1 MINTRD
7 FMRDFAFKEKYGFK
21 SEEEEA
27 RMRKNKAA
35 LERMELDKLDVN
47 LYPATYQG
55 VKTVRIEF
63 GYRTFG
69 IYIPED
75 LHFTFNRE
83 EIICKFSK
91 ETFKRMQIEKLPLEA
106 YSSIL
111 HFFTSIKGQIYKEY
125 SFRGWTAWV
134 VAASMSKIATQDER
148 VDFEE
153 KSFHNMYGT
162 EDPFMY
168 CDWNR
173 WDFSI
178 EF

>member
-21 SEEEEA
+21 SEEEA

-35 LERMELDKLDVN
+35 LERMGVDKIDVDI
-47 LYPATYQG
+47 YPGSPYNQA
-55 VKTVRIEF
+55 VRIVTK
-63 GYRTFG
+63 YRTFG

-75 LHFTFNRE
+75 LHFSFNKE
-83 EIICKFSK
+83 DIVGMFSK

-111 HFFTSIKGQIYKEY
+111 HFLISRKGQTYKEY
-125 SFRGWTAWV
+125 SFKNWTGYV
-134 VAASMSKIATQDER
+134 VAAAMSKIETQDER

-153 KSFHNMYGT
+153 KRFHPEDGT

>member
-27 RMRKNKAA
+27 RMRKAKAA
-35 LERMELDKLDVN
+35 LERMGVDKLDVN
-47 LYPATYQG
+47 LYPADVCPG
-55 VKTVRIEF
+55 ARIEF
-63 GYRTFG
+63 DYRTFG

-75 LHFTFNRE
+75 LHFSFNKE
-83 EIICKFSK
+83 DIVGMFSK
-91 ETFKRMQIEKLPLEA
+91 DVYQRMNIEKLPLEA

-111 HFFTSIKGQIYKEY
+111 HFLISIKGQTYKEY
-125 SFRGWTAWV
+125 SFKNWTGWV
-134 VAASMSKIATQDER
+134 VAAAMSKIATQDER

-153 KSFHNMYGT
+153 KSFHSMYGT

>member
-7 FMRDFAFKEKYGFK
+7 FMRDFDFKEKYGFK
-21 SEEEEA
+21 SEEEEL

-35 LERMELDKLDVN
+35 IEKMGLDKLDVDIHPGSQYN
-47 LYPATYQG
+47 Q
-55 VKTVRIEF
+55 VRIVTK
-63 GYRTFG
+63 YRTFG

-83 EIICKFSK
+83 DIIGMFSK
-91 ETFKRMQIEKLPLEA
+91 ETFKRMNIEKLPLEA

-111 HFFTSIKGQIYKEY
+111 RFLISRKGQTYEEY
-125 SFRGWTAWV
+125 SFKNWTGWV
-134 VAASMSKIATQDER
+134 VAAAMSKIATQDER
-148 VDFEE
+148 VDFED
-153 KSFHNMYGT
+153 KGFQYWT

-173 WDFSI
+173 WNFSSI

>member
-7 FMRDFAFKEKYGFK
+7 FMRDFSFKEKYGFK
-21 SEEEEA
+21 SEKEEA
-27 RMRKNKAA
+27 RMRKTKAA
-35 LERMELDKLDVN
+35 LERMEVDKLDVN
-47 LYPATYQG
+47 LYPADVYPG
-55 VKTVRIEF
+55 ARIVSS
-63 GYRTFG
+63 YRTFG

-75 LHFTFNRE
+75 LHFSFNKE
-83 EIICKFSK
+83 DIIGMFSK
-91 ETFKRMQIEKLPLEA
+91 YVYQRMNIEKLPLEA

-111 HFFTSIKGQIYKEY
+111 HFLISIKGQTYKEY
-125 SFRGWTAWV
+125 SFKNWTGWV
-134 VAASMSKIATQDER
+134 VAAAMSKIATQDER

-153 KSFHNMYGT
+153 KRFHPEDGT

>member
-35 LERMELDKLDVN
+35 LERMEVDKIDVDI
-47 LYPATYQG
+47 YPGSPYNQG
-55 VKTVRIEF
+55 ARIVSS
-63 GYRTFG
+63 YRTFG

-75 LHFTFNRE
+75 LHFSFNKE
-83 EIICKFSK
+83 DIVGMFSK
-91 ETFKRMQIEKLPLEA
+91 DVYQRMNIEKLPLEA

-111 HFFTSIKGQIYKEY
+111 HFLISIKGQTYKEY
-125 SFRGWTAWV
+125 SFKNWTGWV
-134 VAASMSKIATQDER
+134 VAAAMSKIATQDER

-153 KSFHNMYGT
+153 KRFHPEDGT

>member
-21 SEEEEA
+21 SEEEEL
-27 RMRKNKAA
+27 RMRKNKAGI
-35 LERMELDKLDVN
+35 ERMGLDKLDVN
-47 LYPATYQG
+47 LYPADVCPG
-55 VKTVRIEF
+55 ARVEF
-63 GYRTFG
+63 DYRTFG
-69 IYIPED
+69 IYIPPED
-75 LHFTFNRE
+75 LHFSFNKE
-83 EIICKFSK
+83 DIVGMFSK

-111 HFFTSIKGQIYKEY
+111 HFLISIKGQIYKEY

-134 VAASMSKIATQDER
+134 VAAAMSKIETQDER

-153 KSFHNMYGT
+153 KSFHSMYGT

>member
-27 RMRKNKAA
+27 RMKKNKAA
-35 LERMELDKLDVN
+35 LERMGVDKIDVDI
-47 LYPATYQG
+47 YPGSQYNQAA
-55 VKTVRIEF
+55 RIVTK
-63 GYRTFG
+63 YRTFG

-75 LHFTFNRE
+75 SHFTFNKE
-83 EIICKFSK
+83 EIICMFSK
-91 ETFKRMQIEKLPLEA
+91 DLYKRMNIENLPLEA

-111 HFFTSIKGQIYKEY
+111 HFLISIKGQTYKEY
-125 SFRGWTAWV
+125 SFKNWTGWV
-134 VAASMSKIATQDER
+134 VAAAMSKIATQDER

-153 KSFHNMYGT
+153 KRFRPENGT

>member
-35 LERMELDKLDVN
+35 IERMGVDKIDVDI
-47 LYPATYQG
+47 YPGSPYNQG
-55 VKTVRIEF
+55 ARIVAS
-63 GYRTFG
+63 YRTFG

-83 EIICKFSK
+83 DISGMFSK
-91 ETFKRMQIEKLPLEA
+91 ELYQKMRIEKLPLEA
-106 YSSIL
+106 YSTIL
-111 HFFTSIKGQIYKEY
+111 HFFISIKGQTYKEY
-125 SFRGWTAWV
+125 SFKKWTAWV
-134 VAASMSKIATQDER
+134 VAASMSKIEAQDER

-153 KSFHNMYGT
+153 RWFQYGT

>member
-35 LERMELDKLDVN
+35 LERMGVDKIDVDVCPSSP
-47 LYPATYQG
+47 YYQG
-55 VKTVRIEF
+55 ISILTN
-63 GYRTFG
+63 YRTFG

-75 LHFTFNRE
+75 SHFTFNKE
-83 EIICKFSK
+83 EIICMFSK
-91 ETFKRMQIEKLPLEA
+91 DLYKRMQIEKLPLEA
-106 YSSIL
+106 YSTIL
-111 HFFTSIKGQIYKEY
+111 HFLISIKGQTFKEY
-125 SFRGWTAWV
+125 SFRKWTAWV
-134 VAASMSKIATQDER
+134 VAAAMSKIATQDER

-153 KSFHNMYGT
+153 RRLQYGT

>member
-7 FMRDFAFKEKYGFK
+7 FMRDFTFKEKYGFK

-35 LERMELDKLDVN
+35 LERMGVDKLDVN
-47 LYPATYQG
+47 LYPADVCPG
-55 VKTVRIEF
+55 ARIEF
-63 GYRTFG
+63 DYRTFG

-75 LHFTFNRE
+75 SHFTFNKE
-83 EIICKFSK
+83 EIICMFSK
-91 ETFKRMQIEKLPLEA
+91 ETFKRMNIEKLPLEA
-106 YSSIL
+106 YSTIL
-111 HFFTSIKGQIYKEY
+111 HFLISRKGQTYKEY

-134 VAASMSKIATQDER
+134 VAAAMSKIATQDER

-153 KSFHNMYGT
+153 KRFHPEDGT

>member
-7 FMRDFAFKEKYGFK
+7 FMREFDFKEKYGFK
-21 SEEEEA
+21 SEKEEL
-27 RMRKNKAA
+27 RMRRNKAGI
-35 LERMELDKLDVN
+35 EKMGLDKLDVN
-47 LYPATYQG
+47 IFPATYQG
-55 VKTVRIEF
+55 VNTARIESD
-63 GYRTFG
+63 YRTFG

-75 LHFTFNRE
+75 LHFTFNKE
-83 EIICKFSK
+83 DIVGMFSK

-134 VAASMSKIATQDER
+134 VAASMSKIETQDER

-153 KSFHNMYGT
+153 KGFHSMYDT